1 MRAITEAILRA
12 ELKAEHPDIYYIPE
26 GKILSPAAREYLN
39 QLQIGIDF
47 ERNRE
52 KREAQKAKET
62 KKTEE
67 AVQETESAEIVKPSE
82 PKKKQPVM
90 RFIDEETGGLYAD
103 KPEHM
108 THLFG
113 NRLVDKNHP
122 RIVYR
127 GKLDKLQAD
136 LVLTQAVI
144 AKNEN
149 SRVLLDDL
157 DDILRILRELMRCEV
172 LDEPF
177 TNETI
182 IGLNHKELREHSHNP
197 QKFYNIEYMLLPEYS
212 MGETYALLNMIRAEI
227 REVELVAVDA
237 FKVGRKMTRSDI
249 IEELNRLSSAL
260 HIMMCKY
267 LGGAYKEK

>member
-1 MRAITEAILRA
+1 MRAITEAILRT
-12 ELKAEHPDIYYIPE
+12 ELKSEHPDIYYIPE

-52 KREAQKAKET
+52 KREAE
-62 KKTEE
+62 KKSEKNSGDRKITNE
-67 AVQETESAEIVKPSE
+67 EIVKPSMPE
-82 PKKKQPVM
+82 KQPVM
-90 RFIDEETGGLYAD
+90 KFIDEETGGLYAE

-122 RIVYR
+122 RIIYR
-127 GKLDKLQAD
+127 GRLDKIQAD

-144 AKNEN
+144 ARTEN
-149 SRVLLDDL
+149 SKALLDDL

-182 IGLNHKELREHSHNP
+182 IGLNHKELRDHSHNP
-197 QKFYNIEYMLLPEYS
+197 QKYYNIESMLLPEYS
-212 MGETYALLNMIRAEI
+212 MGEVYALLNMLRAEI

-237 FKVGRKMTRSDI
+237 FKEGRKMTRSDI